1 MNYKSFIDRTMRR
14 VKLSSLIIALATFF
28 LPMGVNA
35 QIADYFIPRYIT
47 GDLGGGLQSIQFSP
61 HDGQHKVG
69 MGFRFNAGC
78 VFMIDDNWGVNT
90 GVGLSSY
97 RSRVIYDSIMESSY
111 ALDTLAMPGKPLDYE
126 FRTYYSDFS
135 ERQNILQLEVPITA
149 FCQYPIIN
157 DRFDVIG
164 KAGFKLG
171 FPLSTKYC
179 LIDGNYE
186 TRGYYPYTKVE
197 YHDMANHGF
206 EKMEADKEKGKSK
219 VNSVNVSLLLEGGM
233 SYKFN
238 KALRA
243 FASVYFSYCLSNLHK
258 ETVDP
263 ILSPDK
269 KYNGTLSSS
278 QIDRASLMSVG
289 LSAGV
294 IWDYHITFYRSK
306 RKFR

>member
-1 MNYKSFIDRTMRR
+1 MNYRSFIDRIMKR
-14 VKLSSLIIALATFF
+14 VKLSNLIIALVTFF
-28 LPMGVNA
+28 LPMGANA
-35 QIADYFIPRYIT
+35 QLAEYLKPRYIT
-47 GDLGGGLQSIQFSP
+47 GDLGGGLQSIQFSA

-97 RSRVIYDSIMESSY
+97 RSRVVYDSTMEGSY
-111 ALDTLAMPGKPLDYE
+111 ALDTLAMPGNPLDYE
-126 FRTYYSDFS
+126 FRTYFSDFS

-149 FCQYPIIN
+149 FCQYPVIN
-157 DRFDVIG
+157 DRFDIIG

-171 FPLSTKYC
+171 FPVSTKYC
-179 LIDGNYE
+179 LMDGKYE
-186 TRGYYPYTKVE
+186 TRGYYPFTKVE
-197 YHDMANHGF
+197 YHDMPNHGF
-206 EKMEADKEKGKSK
+206 EKLDAEKDKGKCK
-219 VNSVNVSLLLEGGM
+219 VNPVNISLLLEGGM
-233 SYKFN
+233 SYKIN
-238 KALRA
+238 KAFRVY
-243 FASVYFSYCLSNLHK
+243 ASAYFSYCLSNLHK

-278 QIDRASLMSVG
+278 QIDRASLLSVG

-294 IWDYHITFYRSK
+294 IWDYNISFYRSK

>member
-1 MNYKSFIDRTMRR
+1 MNNRSFIDKTMGN
-14 VKLSSLIIALATFF
+14 VKLSNLIIALVMFF
-28 LPMGVNA
+28 LPMTGYA
-35 QIADYFIPRYIT
+35 QIKEYFIPRYIT
-47 GDLGGGLQSIQFSP
+47 GDLGGGLQTIQFTP

-78 VFMIDDNWGVNT
+78 VFMIDDNWGINT

-97 RSRVIYDSIMESSY
+97 RSRVIYDSTMESSY
-111 ALDTLAMPGKPLDYE
+111 ALDTLALPDKNLEYE
-126 FRTYYSDFS
+126 FRTYFSDFS
-135 ERQNILQLEVPITA
+135 ERQNLLQLEVPITA
-149 FCQYPIIN
+149 FCQYPVIN
-157 DRFDVIG
+157 DRFDIIG

-179 LIDGNYE
+179 FMDGNYE

-197 YHDMANHGF
+197 YHDMPNHDF
-206 EKMEADKEKGKSK
+206 EKIQADKEKGKCK
-219 VNSVNVSLLLEGGM
+219 VNPVNVSLLLEGGM
-233 SYKFN
+233 SYKFT

-294 IWDYHITFYRSK
+294 IWDYNISKYRSK

>member
-1 MNYKSFIDRTMRR
+1 MNNISFIEKTMGN
-14 VKLSSLIIALATFF
+14 VKLNNLIIALVIFF
-28 LPMGVNA
+28 LPMTGHS
-35 QIADYFIPRYIT
+35 QIREYFIPRYIT
-47 GDLGGGLQSIQFSP
+47 GDLGGGLQSIQFSSR
-61 HDGQHKVG
+61 DGQHKVG

-78 VFMIDDNWGVNT
+78 VFMIDENWGINT

-97 RSRVIYDSIMESSY
+97 RSRVLYDSTMESSY
-111 ALDTLAMPGKPLDYE
+111 AVDTLAMPGKRLEYE

-135 ERQNILQLEVPITA
+135 ERQNLLQLEVPITA

-157 DRFDVIG
+157 DRFAVIG
-164 KAGFKLG
+164 KAGIKLG

-179 LIDGNYE
+179 LMAGNYE

-197 YHDMANHGF
+197 YHDMPNHGF
-206 EKMEADKEKGKSK
+206 TKVESEKDKGKCK
-219 VNSVNVSLLLEGGM
+219 VNPVNVSLLLEGGM
-233 SYKFN
+233 SYKLS
-238 KALRA
+238 KALQA
-243 FASVYFSYCLSNLHK
+243 FASVYFSYCLNNIHK

-263 ILSPDK
+263 ILSSDRK
-269 KYNGTLSSS
+269 FNGTLSSS

-294 IWDYHITFYRSK
+294 IWDYHITFYRNK